1 MAKLRNFYTV
11 EEYRHVKAQIEK
23 EFLQR
28 AYAFA
33 NVGERIGI
41 LFGDI
46 QPDIS
51 EAELQ
56 KAMAERGYFY
66 NAYDDIIEDTLDCFD
81 IFCQDMPTQLGEDIP
96 SLEDL
101 NWFVDSVRKH
111 TPIAQ
116 LNWKAA
122 VKASSASEAIEKYA
136 EKNGFIKLK
145 EDEINPYLFSQK
157 CNGGVIKV
165 AIFAK

>member
-1 MAKLRNFYTV
+1 MKRKFYTL
-11 EEYRHVKAQIEK
+11 EEFRHVRKEIEAEYFDKIYYASKNLQEKAEILFGRRGK
-23 EFLQR
+23 TIPNDFLQR
-28 AYAFA
+28 
-33 NVGERIGI
+33 
-41 LFGDI
+41 
-46 QPDIS
+46 
-51 EAELQ
+51 ELE
-56 KAMAERGYFY
+56 ERGFL
-66 NAYDDIIEDTLDCFD
+66 YDPLGDNIEQTLCCFD
-81 IFCQDMPTQLGEDIP
+81 IFCQDMPTELGEDIP

-101 NWFVDSVRKH
+101 NWFVDSARKR